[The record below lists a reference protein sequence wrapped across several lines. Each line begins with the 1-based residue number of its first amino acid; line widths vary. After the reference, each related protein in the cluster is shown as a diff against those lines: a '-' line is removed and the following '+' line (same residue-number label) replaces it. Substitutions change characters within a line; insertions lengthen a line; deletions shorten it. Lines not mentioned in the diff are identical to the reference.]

1 MLKSIL
7 LLIFLSFC
15 IGTGVWLFF
24 LYSVKKGEFDDI
36 EGPKYRMLDDD
47 EEMTDSSKSEKRDL

>member
-24 LYSVKKGEFDDI
+24 LHAVKKGDFDDV

-47 EEMTDSSKSEKRDL
+47 SEPPPTKEKKP